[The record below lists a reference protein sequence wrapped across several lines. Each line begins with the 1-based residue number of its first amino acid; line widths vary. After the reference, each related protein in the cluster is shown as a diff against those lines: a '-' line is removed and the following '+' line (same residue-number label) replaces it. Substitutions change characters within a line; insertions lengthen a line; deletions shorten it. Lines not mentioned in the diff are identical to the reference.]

1 MPSFN
6 AAVFTLMSKQFETA
20 ARVIR
25 SLQPNP
31 DSERQEDWQEESA
44 RLYQKVFSLFS
55 GGEGLPFF
63 RSYYLEISG
72 RVFSFVAELKQFY
85 RHLTDLPAEHLES
98 VRDCLR
104 NTETAFSS
112 LNLAWNRFLDNP
124 DKACSEALPSLP
136 LIVSLRQSVAQLSFL
151 TRPSMEVSGL
161 CSAWEILSDRLFEID
176 LALKKLIAVSK
187 I

>member
-6 AAVFTLMSKQFETA
+6 TVVFTLMSKQFEIAT
-20 ARVIR
+20 RVIR
-25 SLQPNP
+25 SFQPNP
-31 DSERQEDWQEESA
+31 DPENQEDWQEESA
-44 RLYQKVFSLFS
+44 QLYQKVFSLFA

-63 RSYYLEISG
+63 RSNYLEISG
-72 RVFSFVAELKQFY
+72 RIFSFVAELKRLH
-85 RHLTDLPAEHLES
+85 RHLNNLPADHLES

-104 NTETAFSS
+104 NTETALSS
-112 LNLAWNRFLDNP
+112 LNLTWNRFLDNS
-124 DKACSEALPSLP
+124 DKACHEAIPSLP

-151 TRPSMEVSGL
+151 ARPSMEVSGL

-176 LALKKLIAVSK
+176 LALKKLIAVAK